1 MEHSPGETITLK
13 LIPISHRIQAGHR
26 YEFDDTQMKFEQPS
40 PLPSSIR
47 ALLQLEIALE
57 YRV

>member
-1 MEHSPGETITLK
+1 MKHSPGETITPK

-26 YEFDDTQMKFEQPS
+26 YQFDDEQMKLEQPS
-40 PLPSSIR
+40 PLPSSIH